1 MANLRPFSKKSKGG
15 RRLCGGRCC
24 PCRPAFRPRTHCPA
38 LVPCS
43 VAGCAILH
51 APPPCLSTGGRIGC
65 DRRSRFAFP
74 TVCVS
79 AGARRPP
86 PPFQASTPVRVC
98 ILPHRP
104 RHDIGA
110 RALISP
116 FPLPL
121 TPIPSACRFY
131 VGLPS
136 TLLIPVHVPSL
147 SRVHSTLSSPP
158 SKAPVCHRSRNATRV
173 VALSTRW
180 FCCLPDAVRALLADA
195 APTARPCDV
204 EAKANGS
211 RDARHIA
218 WCVRLLRVVGAS

>member
-1 MANLRPFSKKSKGG
+1 MSKKDI
-15 RRLCGGRCC
+15 LLRCC
-24 PCRPAFRPRTHCPA
+24 CRSALPAHTRCPA
-38 LVPCS
+38 PGACPVQRYPGCS
-43 VAGCAILH
+43 ILH

-65 DRRSRFAFP
+65 DRRSRFALP

-79 AGARRPP
+79 AGARRPSP

-136 TLLIPVHVPSL
+136 TLLISVHVPSP
-147 SRVHSTLSSPP
+147 SRVPPMLSSPP
-158 SKAPVCHRSRNATRV
+158 SKAPVRHRSRNAPRL
-173 VALSTRW
+173 VALSPVVGTAVFLMRSEP
-180 FCCLPDAVRALLADA
+180 FSPSRRRRAERPDALRSFPGQWPAG
-195 APTARPCDV
+195 RP
-204 EAKANGS
+204 AY
-211 RDARHIA
+211 
-218 WCVRLLRVVGAS
+218 

>member
-1 MANLRPFSKKSKGG
+1 ML
-15 RRLCGGRCC
+15 LRCC
-24 PCRPAFRPRTHCPA
+24 CRSALPAHTRCPA
-38 LVPCS
+38 PGACPVQRYPGCS
-43 VAGCAILH
+43 ILH

-65 DRRSRFAFP
+65 DRRSPFALP

-86 PPFQASTPVRVC
+86 PSPFQASTPVRVC

-136 TLLIPVHVPSL
+136 TLLISVHVPSP
-147 SRVHSTLSSPP
+147 SRVPPMLSSPP
-158 SKAPVCHRSRNATRV
+158 SKSPGPPPEPQRP
-173 VALSTRW
+173 STCCIVTGRW
-180 FCCLPDAVRALLADA
+180 DSCLPDAVRALQPFSPTPRR
-195 APTARPCDV
+195 APGRASFIPRPMARGTPCIL
-204 EAKANGS
+204 S
-211 RDARHIA
+211 
-218 WCVRLLRVVGAS
+218 VVSAS

>member
-1 MANLRPFSKKSKGG
+1 MIGG
-15 RRLCGGRCC
+15 LDSHCL
-24 PCRPAFRPRTHCPA
+24 PRVCM
-38 LVPCS
+38 LVRDT
-43 VAGCAILH
+43 L
-51 APPPCLSTGGRIGC
+51 
-65 DRRSRFAFP
+65 
-74 TVCVS
+74 
-79 AGARRPP
+79 PP

-110 RALISP
+110 RALISQ
-116 FPLPL
+116 FLSVL
-121 TPIPSACRFY
+121 TPSPSACRFY

-136 TLLIPVHVPSL
+136 TLLIPRPRAVALAGVFD
-147 SRVHSTLSSPP
+147 
-158 SKAPVCHRSRNATRV
+158 AV
-173 VALSTRW
+173 VAAVTSPGPPPEPQCDSSCCIVNACW

-211 RDARHIA
+211 RDAQHIA